1 MDKTNFDEMCLT
13 INEIL
18 LEKGL
23 FLRIYE
29 RKQKFRY
36 LFNQTEEKTN
46 TIKTLSACIQTRFN
60 GFNVAAPYLENQKK
74 KDLYPIDI
82 IYEPVRNPDE
92 IIKCFFSKDIRFA
105 YVGRIPQGSRE
116 NGVLNR
122 PFECYYCQKIFAKK
136 RTFERYIKFCSGKPG
151 IVYNFNIQNIVT
163 FEDNIKYQGDLPFT
177 IYADFETTA
186 PNYDFSSPENN
197 TMFAVSYAL
206 VIAWHYNHTLEEL
219 TDVSYLTE
227 EQLCLRKQITTE
239 QFRDTAVVVSHK
251 KNQNA
256 INLLFNI
263 ELKFIHDI
271 LIKWFNYKIKSCKI
285 DIPSLEKL
293 KFERENPIT
302 EETKCVI
309 FHFPIKIN
317 LKGLAYDNTEQSY
330 LDFLIRKEHAF
341 IRNIFDEKELKNC
354 KRISTLENYHE
365 IMSLYINLIKRVEQ
379 EIKCVDNYDMIF
391 DNKLREFL
399 IENAPAY
406 EDYIPGLIEDIKSV
420 EIKNNNSKLPKFTLQ
435 IYAYFCDMLT
445 DFPIC
450 KFEELKTVTTKGL
463 FTNLNRVLE
472 SKVHVHHSHVSGEI
486 LGYSHD
492 FCNWK
497 VRENKYEIPLIG
509 HNFLSFDIFYMVKGF
524 RCSFGGQEQ

>member
-1 MDKTNFDEMCLT
+1 
-13 INEIL
+13 
-18 LEKGL
+18 
-23 FLRIYE
+23 
-29 RKQKFRY
+29 
-36 LFNQTEEKTN
+36 
-46 TIKTLSACIQTRFN
+46 
-60 GFNVAAPYLENQKK
+60 
-74 KDLYPIDI
+74 
-82 IYEPVRNPDE
+82 
-92 IIKCFFSKDIRFA
+92 
-105 YVGRIPQGSRE
+105 
-116 NGVLNR
+116 
-122 PFECYYCQKIFAKK
+122 
-136 RTFERYIKFCSGKPG
+136 
-151 IVYNFNIQNIVT
+151 
-163 FEDNIKYQGDLPFT
+163 
-177 IYADFETTA
+177 
-186 PNYDFSSPENN
+186 
-197 TMFAVSYAL
+197 MFAVSYAL
-206 VIAWHYNHTLEEL
+206 VIAWHPKLNLPRQCVVRSYNHTLEEL

-227 EQLCLRKQITTE
+227 EQLYLRKQITAE
-239 QFRDTAVVVSHK
+239 QFRDAAVAVSHK
-251 KNQNA
+251 ENKNA
-256 INLLFNI
+256 INLFFNI

-285 DIPSLEKL
+285 DIPPLEKL

-309 FHFPIKIN
+309 CHLPIKIN

-365 IMSLYINLIKRVEQ
+365 TMSLYINLIKRAEQ

-391 DNKLREFL
+391 DDKLREFL

-420 EIKNNNSKLPKFTLQ
+420 EIKNNNSKMPKFTLQ
-435 IYAYFCDMLT
+435 IYAYDMLT

-450 KFEELKTVTTKGL
+450 KFEELKTVTTKGF

-486 LGYSHD
+486 LGSSHD

-497 VRENKYEIPLIG
+497 VRENK
-509 HNFLSFDIFYMVKGF
+509 
-524 RCSFGGQEQ
+524 